1 MGRCIHLQLFDR
13 CLCLG
18 DRRDGCVHEEFCG
31 PENGQASAA
40 FRIIVIISSTRLVGL
55 QHQFLRL
62 FDRQVLAFDDPL
74 NTVFLVVM
82 NKETQAVRIV
92 TKDIV
97 GTSSDNHTRTFF
109 RQVTDRIALI
119 QEQTVVRQKLAKEL
133 GIGYYDKELMALA
146 AKESGLSEE
155 FFEKADEKASSG
167 LAFAFKF

>member
-1 MGRCIHLQLFDR
+1 MRRTLVHFPFHKILHERNRLVYPQDR
-13 CLCLG
+13 DIYRKVVG
-18 DRRDGCVHEEFCG
+18 GCNAPFLI
-31 PENGQASAA
+31 
-40 FRIIVIISSTRLVGL
+40 RIIVIISSTRLVGL

-109 RQVTDRIALI
+109 PP
-119 QEQTVVRQKLAKEL
+119 
-133 GIGYYDKELMALA
+133 GYGSYRSDT
-146 AKESGLSEE
+146 GTN
-155 FFEKADEKASSG
+155 G
-167 LAFAFKF
+167 R

>member
-1 MGRCIHLQLFDR
+1 M
-13 CLCLG
+13 
-18 DRRDGCVHEEFCG
+18 RRTLVHFPFHKILHERNRLVYPQHRDIYRKVVGGCNAPFLI
-31 PENGQASAA
+31 
-40 FRIIVIISSTRLVGL
+40 RIIVIISSTRLVGL

-119 QEQTVVRQKLAKEL
+119 QEQTVVRQYI
-133 GIGYYDKELMALA
+133 GIRREQPIYE
-146 AKESGLSEE
+146 
-155 FFEKADEKASSG
+155 
-167 LAFAFKF
+167 